1 VGGRCHTGPL
11 LPYRPS
17 RSIRSPHHS
26 PNSHSSDASSQ
37 TNDGKSGDKS
47 QTTGGKNGDRDKQK
61 GGEREEEEE
70 VLVDLGASFIHGMID
85 NPITDL
91 CEDQRFE
98 LVEPRGASKAPIF
111 DYDGKLHAEDLA
123 SR

>member
-1 VGGRCHTGPL
+1 MGGRCHTGPL

-26 PNSHSSDASSQ
+26 PNGHSDA
-37 TNDGKSGDKS
+37 KSREEK
-47 QTTGGKNGDRDKQK
+47 
-61 GGEREEEEE
+61 EEEEE